1 MTEMTRATV
10 DFDHY
15 SSAYAS
21 GWREINAHNR
31 RHCPVAFTEAHGG
44 FWQLSRYDD
53 VAAAAR
59 DDAAFASWYPNPD
72 GTHNGVTIPTGP
84 MRQVPIEMDPPEFTA
99 YRKLLNPAFSPA
111 SAARWEPY
119 LRRVATFCID
129 QFIESGS
136 CDLVT
141 DLANPVPAIFTMEML
156 GLPKDNWRAFSDATH
171 AMVHHEPDSAEF
183 ATAVGELGA
192 LMVQVFETVALRRQQ
207 PTDDLISTLVTA
219 RIDGKPLSD
228 ERLSQIITLVI
239 MGGVDTTGSL
249 LSSVL
254 EWLNRHPDVRQGL
267 REAPELTPR
276 AIEEFL
282 RYFAPVQALA
292 RTATNDCVIGG
303 QHIAAGDRISLSW
316 ASANFDEM
324 VFDNPDEVQ
333 LDRFPNRHQTFGVG
347 LHRCLGSNFAR
358 IEFKVMLEEVL
369 RRLPDFV
376 IGEGAQRY
384 SSIAI
389 VNGWVTLPATFTAG
403 HREGADIGR

>member
-1 MTEMTRATV
+1 MTEMTRTTV

-15 SSAYAS
+15 SADYAER
-21 GWREINAHNR
+21 WREINARNR
-31 RHCPVAFTEAHGG
+31 QHCPVAFTEAHGG
-44 FWQLSRYDD
+44 FWQLSRYTD

-59 DDAAFASWYPNPD
+59 DDDTFSSWYPNPD

-84 MRQVPIEMDPPEFTA
+84 MRQVPIEMDPPEFIA

-111 SAARWEPY
+111 TAERWEPY
-119 LRRVATFCID
+119 LRRVATFCVD
-129 QFIESGS
+129 QFIETGH

-141 DLANPVPAIFTMEML
+141 DLANPVPAIFTMELL
-156 GLPKDNWRAFSDATH
+156 GLPKDNWRSFSDATH
-171 AMVHHEPDSAEF
+171 AMVHHPQDSPEF
-183 ATAVGELGA
+183 AAALGELGA
-192 LMVQVFETVALRRQQ
+192 LMGQVFQTVALRREQ

-219 RIDGKPLSD
+219 RIDGEPLSD

-254 EWLNRHPDVRQGL
+254 QWLAHHPETRQRL
-267 REAPELTPR
+267 ADQPELMPR

-282 RYFAPVQALA
+282 RYFAPVQTLG
-292 RTATNDCVIGG
+292 RTATRDCVIGG
-303 QHIAAGDRISLSW
+303 QHIAAGERVSLSW
-316 ASANFDEM
+316 SSANFDEDS
-324 VFDNPDEVQ
+324 FGSPDELQ

-358 IEFKVMLEEVL
+358 TEFKVMLEEVL

-376 IGEGAQRY
+376 IGEGAERY

-389 VNGWVTLPATFTAG
+389 VNGWVTLPATFTPG
-403 HREGADIGR
+403 KREGAGVGL